1 MVNEKMAV
9 GNDVSSLCM
18 KCKRSQIH
26 VIASMVNE
34 RIGKVQCR
42 TCGSFHRYRD
52 PEAPLKPPRVR
63 VGKVSHEETWEKMMK
78 LVSSQKKIRYT
89 FAGDFKV
96 NDLVDHA
103 TFGLG
108 VVTHLLP
115 DDKIQIIFKDSEKIL
130 VARR

>member
-1 MVNEKMAV
+1 MPSEKKAV
-9 GNDVSSLCM
+9 GNDVNSLCM
-18 KCKRSQIH
+18 KCKRSQVH
-26 VIASMVNE
+26 VIASMVQD

-52 PEAPLKPPRVR
+52 PEAPVKPPRIR
-63 VGKVSHEETWEKMMK
+63 GGKVSHEETWEKMLK
-78 LVSSQKKIRYT
+78 HVASQKKILYT
-89 FAGDFKV
+89 FSGDFKI
-96 NDLVDHA
+96 NDFIEHA

-115 DDKIQIIFKDSEKIL
+115 DDKVQIIFKDSEKIL